1 VLVYI
6 INHNFIIEQIVH
18 TKDDALAYARA
29 TPLVYPNLKRC
40 SPMLGRYQ
48 DVPLRNISTLTE
60 NYWGN
65 NRKVRNLKLSAGFRL
80 TLAVLAFQA
89 CPKASI

>member
-1 VLVYI
+1 
-6 INHNFIIEQIVH
+6 
-18 TKDDALAYARA
+18 
-29 TPLVYPNLKRC
+29 
-40 SPMLGRYQ
+40 MLGRYQ